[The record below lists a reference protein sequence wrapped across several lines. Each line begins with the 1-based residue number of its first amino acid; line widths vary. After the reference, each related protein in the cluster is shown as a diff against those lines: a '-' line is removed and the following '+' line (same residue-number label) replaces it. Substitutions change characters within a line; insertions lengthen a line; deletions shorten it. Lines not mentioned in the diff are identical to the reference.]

1 MQNFNFTRLVKKYSS
16 DFTVVTY
23 LDSDKKE
30 YDDRGYLVKGEK
42 KEITLNGAIISRGES
57 VIFRSDGNLT
67 EKDKRLFML
76 APIDEAL
83 LNAKVVYEDDL
94 YTIQRSTDNSKFTGV
109 WAYVMKY
116 VSAFK
121 GGDGK

>member
-1 MQNFNFTRLVKKYSS
+1 MQEFNFARLVKKYSS

-23 LDSDKKE
+23 LDNKEKE
-30 YDDRGYLVKGEK
+30 YDDRGYRVKGEEK
-42 KEITLNGAIISRGES
+42 RTTLNGAIISRGES

-76 APIDEAL
+76 TPIDDAL
-83 LNAKVVYEDDL
+83 LNAKVVYENEI
-94 YTIQRSTDNSKFTGV
+94 YNIQRSTDNSNFTGV
-109 WAYVMKY
+109 WAYLMKY

-121 GGDGK
+121 GGDEK